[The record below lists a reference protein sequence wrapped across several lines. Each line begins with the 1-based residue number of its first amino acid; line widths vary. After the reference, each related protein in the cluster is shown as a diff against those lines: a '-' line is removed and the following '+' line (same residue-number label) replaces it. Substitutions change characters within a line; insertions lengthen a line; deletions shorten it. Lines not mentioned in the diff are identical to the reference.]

1 MSFTGRDGDSDDM
14 IPLPLNDPVRTND
27 PAQAASS
34 PLLSRPLL
42 LTADPLLLDDV
53 VRLGAAAGV
62 DISVRDLP
70 AVSAWSSAPLVLV
83 GSDVLDATVARAL
96 PRRDGV
102 IVVRRRDRGS
112 SDEAPITTWRGAV
125 SLGAEHVVDV
135 PDGDRWMVDRLAE
148 LADAPA
154 SGGPVISC
162 VAGVGGAG
170 ASTVAG
176 LLARESRGLL
186 VDIDPYGSAVPVD
199 GGVRWPDLSATR
211 GRVPVASLRGALPT
225 VHGIHVLTGTAESH
239 FTVPIDALVAVLDAG
254 ARGFACTLVDTPRCD
269 GDATRAAWARSDL
282 VIVVIGPDPHTVA
295 RVPALIEG
303 IREVCTQVGVVARL
317 GPRDTGTW
325 CAAEAQEWDSSFLG
339 LIRHERALTHGDHL
353 FHTPRSTARSS
364 ARALLAAAAP
374 GVVASGGGSR

>member
-1 MSFTGRDGDSDDM
+1 MNPPRSSDS
-14 IPLPLNDPVRTND
+14 
-27 PAQAASS
+27 AQVSAS
-34 PLLSRPLL
+34 PSRPLL
-42 LTADPLLLDDV
+42 LTGDPLLLDDV

-62 DISVRDLP
+62 DISVRDTP

-102 IVVRRRDRGS
+102 VIVRRRDRGS
-112 SDEAPITTWRGAV
+112 NGAASIDTWRGAV
-125 SLGAEHVVDV
+125 SLGAEHVVEV

-154 SGGPVISC
+154 MGGPVISC
-162 VAGVGGAG
+162 VPGVGGAG

-186 VDIDPYGSAVPVD
+186 VDIDPYGAAVPVD
-199 GGVRWPDLSATR
+199 AGVRWPDLSATR
-211 GRVPVASLRGALPT
+211 GRIPVASLRSALPT
-225 VHGIHVLTGTAESH
+225 VHGTHVLTGTPESR
-239 FTVPIDALVAVLDAG
+239 FTIPIDALVAVLDAG

-269 GDATRAAWARSDL
+269 SDATRAAWARSDL
-282 VIVVIGPDPHTVA
+282 VIVVIGPDPHSVA
-295 RVPALIEG
+295 RVPALLEG

-317 GPRDTGTW
+317 GPRDAGIW
-325 CAAEAQEWDSSFLG
+325 CAAEADDWNSSLIG
-339 LIRHERALTHGDHL
+339 TIRHERALTRGDHL

-374 GVVASGGGSR
+374 GVVRSGGGVR